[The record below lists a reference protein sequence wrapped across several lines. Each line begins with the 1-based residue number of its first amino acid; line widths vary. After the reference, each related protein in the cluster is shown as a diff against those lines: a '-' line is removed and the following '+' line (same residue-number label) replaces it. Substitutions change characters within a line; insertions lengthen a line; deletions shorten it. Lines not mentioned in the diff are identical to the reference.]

1 MKPEAALFLDEA
13 RQQFRRADILLS
25 VRSRPPNRI
34 PAKDLL
40 VLASA
45 EAEKPSPA
53 TAGPSVP
60 PLNLPVFRP
69 MKQNASTVIYVTELQ
84 LHPA

>member
-1 MKPEAALFLDEA
+1 VRPEAALFLDKV
-13 RQQFRRADILLS
+13 RQQLHTADILLS

-34 PAKDLL
+34 APKDLL

-60 PLNLPVFRP
+60 PLNPPVFRP
-69 MKQNASTVIYVTELQ
+69 MKQNASTVIYVTEMQ